1 MDMEKERESF
11 FGTSLVTSLGTSLGT
26 SLVKEEEEGVISTE
40 G

>member
-11 FGTSLVTSLGTSLGT
+11 FGTSLVISLVT
-26 SLVKEEEEGVISTE
+26 SLVKEEEEGIISTE

>member
-1 MDMEKERESF
+1 MDMEKEKASF

-26 SLVKEEEEGVISTE
+26 SPVKEEEEGVISTE

>member
-11 FGTSLVTSLGTSLGT
+11 FGTSLGT
-26 SLVKEEEEGVISTE
+26 SLVKEEEEGIISTE